1 LPSGNV
7 QTAGILCFAQ
17 DDKLGR
23 LRRPRS
29 KGAAPISEFGFKDV
43 GSTARPGEAEEPE
56 VSFTESMQFFQRP
69 AKMEMQRRIEEGRA
83 GQGLSLL
90 EPASA
95 ENAPQDSGGL

>member
-1 LPSGNV
+1 
-7 QTAGILCFAQ
+7 
-17 DDKLGR
+17 
-23 LRRPRS
+23 
-29 KGAAPISEFGFKDV
+29 
-43 GSTARPGEAEEPE
+43 
-56 VSFTESMQFFQRP
+56 MQFFQRP